1 MYYSITYD
9 VKTVGKKFL
18 FIEQPKG
25 GGGGGRERPI
35 LSQSKQSDPEE
46 MI

>member
-25 GGGGGRERPI
+25 GEGEGEKKQFKPI
-35 LSQSKQSDPEE
+35 
-46 MI
+46 